1 MSLEKRI
8 AALSDSGLASLPAVK
23 DDDLS
28 PRDDAAR
35 PGDLGEAE
43 RERVIDFALRSLNAR
58 SKEAAPNAD
67 SLRDAVPVRGYDH
80 EGAFSLERFLAAS
93 ATTGFQ
99 ATNLARAV
107 EILREVRDR
116 GVPLYLG
123 FTSNMG
129 TCGLR
134 ETLTYLARER
144 HVRALVTTAGA
155 IEEDVMKV
163 FMPFVLGDSRANGR
177 DLRERRIC
185 RTGNIFIPTSRYA
198 RLHILL
204 YLLHKR
210 LLREQGAPSRAAID
224 MLDYARE
231 LGREL
236 ELRGVPRREES
247 FVYWAYKNAIPC
259 HCPVLL
265 DGAIGD
271 ALYYFRRE
279 QGLDRLVV
287 DASDCHF
294 KLIDDMA
301 FQGTVHGTVAIF
313 VIGGSVPKHM
323 LCNSAIFAGG
333 ARHAVYV
340 NTATEADGSNAGAP
354 VDEAVTWGKIHP
366 DARSV
371 KVEGEASLVVPLIVA
386 GAFQECAPRGPIAVA
401 EPGAAVAR

>member
-1 MSLEKRI
+1 M
-8 AALSDSGLASLPAVK
+8 K
-23 DDDLS
+23 DD
-28 PRDDAAR
+28 
-35 PGDLGEAE
+35 DLGEAE
-43 RERVIDFALRSLNAR
+43 RERVIEFALRSLNAQW
-58 SKEAAPNAD
+58 KDAARHAD
-67 SLRDAVPVRGYDH
+67 PLHDATPVRGYAH
-80 EGAFSLERFLAAS
+80 EGPFSLERFIEAS

-107 EILREVRDR
+107 EILRDVRDR
-116 GVPLYLG
+116 EIPLYLG

-163 FMPFVLGDSRANGR
+163 FQPFVLGDPRASGK

-185 RTGNIFIPTSRYA
+185 RTGNIFIPSARYT
-198 RLHILL
+198 RLHVLL
-204 YLLHKR
+204 YLLHRR
-210 LLREQGAPSRAAID
+210 LLRGGARPATID
-224 MLDYARE
+224 MLDYVRE
-231 LGREL
+231 LGHEL

-247 FVYWAYKNAIPC
+247 FVYWAWKNEIPC

-279 QGLDRLVV
+279 EGLDSLAV
-287 DASDCHF
+287 DASRCHF
-294 KLIDDMA
+294 ELVDDMA
-301 FQGTVHGTVAIF
+301 LQGSTKGTVALLA
-313 VIGGSVPKHM
+313 IGGSVPKHM

-340 NTATEADGSNAGAP
+340 NTASEADGSNAGAP
-354 VDEAVTWGKIHP
+354 VDEAVTWGKIHA

-371 KVEGEASLVVPLIVA
+371 KVEGEATLVVPLIVA
-386 GAFQECAPRGPIAVA
+386 AAFQEYTPRR
-401 EPGAAVAR
+401 EAASIPTGVTGR